1 MAKFEFSAGIAVRYY
16 GTITVEADSLE
27 DAKLKIQEPT
37 FQMSKHFEPN
47 GGGDDDIDFDYHKP
61 AVHLFNVSVDD
72 QDGSELGVID
82 LNEDLPEPPEGL

>member
-27 DAKLKIQEPT
+27 DAKRKIQEPM
-37 FQMSKHFEPN
+37 FKMSEHFEPN

-61 AVHLFNVSVDD
+61 AVHLFNVV
-72 QDGSELGVID
+72 QEGRALEE